1 MDIIALETDSVTPK
15 TPDNTHLMFYEK
27 QKHPKCMTSFGV
39 HFGILPIKKVAYGCQ
54 CVNSARIILKSLLNK
69 NHQ

>member
-27 QKHPKCMTSFGV
+27 HKNILIVFGV
-39 HFGILPIKKVAYGCQ
+39 HFGILPIKKVAYGFQ
-54 CVNSARIILKSLLNK
+54 CGNSARIVLK
-69 NHQ
+69 